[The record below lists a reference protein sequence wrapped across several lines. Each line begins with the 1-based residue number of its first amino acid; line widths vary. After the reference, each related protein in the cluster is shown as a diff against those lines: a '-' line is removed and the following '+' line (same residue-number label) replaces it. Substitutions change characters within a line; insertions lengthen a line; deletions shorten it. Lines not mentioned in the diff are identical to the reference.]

1 MDTNPTLHIVTRL
14 NGGYARE
21 DAPEVSIVGCFT
33 DAGVARSV
41 ALATSSKVVPVVLNS
56 VAGGLLDSFKQLGL
70 SFDPQVLSCT
80 INAQAQIE
88 GADNN

>member
-1 MDTNPTLHIVTRL
+1 MDTNPILHIVTRL
-14 NGGYARE
+14 KGGYARE
-21 DAPEVSIVGCFT
+21 DSAEVSIVGCFT

-41 ALATSSKVVPVVLNS
+41 ALATSSKVVPVVLNTLD
-56 VAGGLLDSFKQLGL
+56 GGLLDSFKQLGL